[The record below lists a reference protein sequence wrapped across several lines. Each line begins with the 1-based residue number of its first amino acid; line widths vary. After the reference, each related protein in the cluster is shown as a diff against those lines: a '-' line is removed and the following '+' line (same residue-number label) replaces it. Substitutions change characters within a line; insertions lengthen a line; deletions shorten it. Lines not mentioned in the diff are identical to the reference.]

1 MIDQVRPAALQDWLD
16 SQAAGGTQPLV
27 LDVRE
32 SWELEAASVNA
43 ERFELIAIPMM
54 DVPERLA
61 ELDAGRPVAVLCH
74 HGRRSQ
80 QVAMFLVQQGFARV
94 ANIAGG
100 IDAWTDEVDP
110 AVPQY

>member
-1 MIDQVRPAALQDWLD
+1 MIDQVRPAALQAWLD
-16 SQAAGGTQPLV
+16 AQAAAGVAPFV

-43 ERFELIAIPMM
+43 DSFELVAIPMM

-80 QVAMFLVQQGFARV
+80 HVAMFLVQQGFARV